1 MKYKRTPERKLVF
14 TAANMAEARERISQ
28 GESQRSVASSMGGG
42 GGVAELTLRSR
53 LKEVSHLL

>member
-1 MKYKRTPERKLVF
+1 MKYKRKSERKLVF

-28 GESQRSVASSMGGG
+28 GESQRSVASGMGF
-42 GGVAELTLRSR
+42 AKSTLRSR